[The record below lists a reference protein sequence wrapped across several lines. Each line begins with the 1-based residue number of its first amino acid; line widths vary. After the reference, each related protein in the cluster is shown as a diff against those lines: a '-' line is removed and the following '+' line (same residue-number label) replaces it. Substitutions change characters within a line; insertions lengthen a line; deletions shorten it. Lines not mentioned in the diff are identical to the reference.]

1 MDTTYHIHNSFL
13 CLSTSAVANHHPPA
27 SYPFIHY
34 AYSFSLA
41 GSVRP
46 LSLTGLTL
54 GCCSFFRWLAGVRA
68 AAAGRQDI
76 LLLNIELGTATG
88 SVVVGFDEEQEEGEG
103 GRSCRQQITLSGC
116 RAVHIDGS
124 PATLCLQWHKIYELY
139 IAWWVVFD

>member
-54 GCCSFFRWLAGVRA
+54 GCCSFFRWLAGVRSA

-88 SVVVGFDEEQEEGEG
+88 SVVVCGTRSRRR
-103 GRSCRQQITLSGC
+103 GREDVAAVNKLLFRDVVQSTLTVRRQRFVCNGTKYTNSI
-116 RAVHIDGS
+116 
-124 PATLCLQWHKIYELY
+124 
-139 IAWWVVFD
+139 